1 MSRAL
6 ELFLDLAAMA
16 TPSGEERAVADR
28 VAAEL
33 HDLGLDVSEDDAGA
47 EIDGGTGNLYA
58 RLEPTVEGTP
68 LFLCSHMDTV
78 PPTGPIEP
86 LVQDGVVRNGAGT
99 ILGADNKSAVVQ
111 MVETARRVIEEG
123 IPHAGLELLFTPK
136 EEVGL
141 KGAQAFDCGRLV
153 ARVGYVYDQAGPI
166 GDVILGAPNSVIM
179 EITFTGQA
187 AHAGMAPEEGRS
199 AIAAAARA
207 IADMRLG
214 RLDEETTANVGKV
227 HGGVARN
234 IVPDRCVLN
243 GEARSH
249 DEAKLA
255 DVVQEMLDA
264 CSFAASLTGC
274 EVAAEVNRGFHG
286 YRFAKSD
293 VPVRL
298 ADAALRKSGYEPSYI
313 LSGGGADANIFN
325 VRGLACLNL
334 SNGMAEIHTPQEH
347 IAVADLE
354 GMVDVTLALLEE
366 ARAA

>member
-1 MSRAL
+1 MSAL
-6 ELFLDLAAMA
+6 DLFLDLTAMP
-16 TPSGEERAVADR
+16 TPSGEERPVADR
-28 VAAEL
+28 VTEEL
-33 HDLGLDVSEDDAGA
+33 RELGIDVHEDDAGA

-58 RLEPTVEGTP
+58 RLEPTAEGTP
-68 LFLCSHMDTV
+68 LFFCSHMDTV
-78 PPTGPIEP
+78 LPTGPIEP
-86 LVQDGVVRNGAGT
+86 VVADGVVRNGAGT

-111 MVETARRVIEEG
+111 MVETARRVVEQR

-166 GDVILGAPNSVIM
+166 GEVILGAPNSVIM

-214 RLDEETTANVGKV
+214 RLDDETTANVGRIQ
-227 HGGVARN
+227 GGVARN

-255 DVVQEMLDA
+255 DLVQEMLDA

-274 EVAAEVNRGFHG
+274 EVDAKVNRGFHG

-293 VPVRL
+293 EPVRL
-298 ADAALRKSGYEPSYI
+298 AERALRRSGYEPTYI
-313 LSGGGADANIFN
+313 LSGGGADANVFN
-325 VRGLACLNL
+325 TRGLACLNL
-334 SNGMAEIHTPQEH
+334 SNGMREIHTPEEH
-347 IAVADLE
+347 IAVSDLDA
-354 GMVDVTLALLEE
+354 MVGVTLALLEE
-366 ARAA
+366 ARGA